1 MTTEKQ
7 LVYLACP
14 YSDPDSEIMRRRFR
28 SANVAAAWLMANGN
42 LVLSPISHSHPIACA
57 GGLPRDF
64 AYWEAYDRALL
75 ACCRKMVVLMLD
87 GWKESVGVQ
96 AEIKI
101 AEEMLMPIE
110 YMEP

>member
-14 YSDPDSEIMRRRFR
+14 YSDGSALVEDQRFIA
-28 SANVAAAWLMANGN
+28 ANRAAARLMQFGVF
-42 LVLSPISHSHPIACA
+42 VLSPISHSHPISRA
-57 GGLPRDF
+57 GDLPIDW